1 MLNTNNTLRSDLNNS
16 GRLTLPIEPS
26 LRRQSLAAP
35 LPRSAR
41 AIELIV
47 RKAERLLEQSFS
59 LNEALAGLTQLLGQ
73 DLPLAYCRLLLA
85 TNDRKHLIPKAEY
98 KKLTGLELNL
108 ALNQQFPLDLLPDGP
123 RLPKLKCSLIGPC
136 RDSLIQEQLR
146 DYSTALGLGESL
158 TGLLLIPLKLEGR
171 FLGVLEFGELK
182 SNLGDGLNEE
192 EVQAIIQLMPGLA
205 APLADLL
212 HQPLI
217 G

>member
-1 MLNTNNTLRSDLNNS
+1 MLNTNNTSRFDLNNS
-16 GRLTLPIEPS
+16 DRLALPIEPS
-26 LRRQSLAAP
+26 LPRQSPTTP

-41 AIELIV
+41 AIEVKV
-47 RKAERLLEQSFS
+47 RKGERLLEQSFS
-59 LNEALAGLTQLLGQ
+59 LDEALTDLTQLLAQ
-73 DLPLAYCRLLLA
+73 DLPLAYCRLSLA
-85 TNDRKHLIPKAEY
+85 TNDGMYLIPKATY
-98 KKLTGLELNL
+98 KKLAGQQLSLS
-108 ALNQQFPLDLLPDGP
+108 LNQPFALGLLPDGF
-123 RLPKLKCSLIGPC
+123 RLPKLKCNLIGPC
-136 RDSLIQEQLR
+136 RDSFIQEQLR
-146 DYSTALGLGESL
+146 HYSTTLGLPEPL

-192 EVQAIIQLMPGLA
+192 EVQALIQLTPGLA